1 MIFLLLS
8 ILSSSLIFVIF
19 KLYNRYGV
27 NTLQA
32 IIINYFV
39 ACSVGFLIDSQ
50 QVDLARIP
58 GEAWFPGTLL
68 LGFLFIGVFYL
79 AALTTQRNG
88 LSVVSVASKMSLAIP
103 VLFGIF
109 FFRESAGVVKVLGI
123 LLALAAVFLT
133 SIKKKEAI
141 DIERKHLLFPLLVF
155 LGSGII
161 DTTIKY
167 LETSYVAREDV
178 ALFSSTIFAVAGIFG
193 VCILIFQKIK
203 GRLQFNFR
211 NILGGIV
218 LGVPNFFSIYFL
230 VLALRTE
237 GFESSTI
244 FPLNNVSIVLVSTLL
259 GILLFRERLLLKN
272 WLGIILAICSILL
285 IAKA

>member
-19 KLYNRYGV
+19 KLYNRYGI

-32 IIINYFV
+32 IIINYFI
-39 ACSVGFLIDSQ
+39 ALSVGLLLDGRSP
-50 QVDLARIP
+50 DLSGIIHQP
-58 GEAWFPGTLL
+58 WFPGTIF
-68 LGFLFIGVFYL
+68 LGCLFISVFYL

-109 FFRESAGVVKVLGI
+109 FFRESAGVVKILGI
-123 LLALAAVFLT
+123 FLALGAVFLT
-133 SIKKKEAI
+133 SIKKREAI
-141 DIERKHLLFPLLVF
+141 EIDRKQLLLPLLVF

-167 LETSYVAREDV
+167 LETSYVARKDV

-193 VCILIFQKIK
+193 ICVLAYQGIRGKLKI
-203 GRLQFNFR
+203 NFR
-211 NILGGIV
+211 NIFGGII

-244 FPLNNVSIVLVSTLL
+244 FPLNNVSIVLVSTFL
-259 GILLFRERLLLKN
+259 GILLFRERLILKN
-272 WLGIILAICSILL
+272 WLGIALAIGSILI
-285 IAKA
+285 IANS

>member
-19 KLYNRYGV
+19 KLYNTYRI

-32 IIINYFV
+32 IIINYFI
-39 ACSVGFLIDSQ
+39 ACAVGLLLDSRP
-50 QVDLARIP
+50 LYLLRIP
-58 GEAWFPGTLL
+58 QEAWFPGTLF
-68 LGFLFIGVFYL
+68 LGFLFISVFYL

-109 FFRESAGVVKVLGI
+109 FFGESAGVVKILGI
-123 LLALAAVFLT
+123 LLALGAVFLT

-141 DIERKHLLFPLLVF
+141 DLDKKHLLFPLLVF

-161 DTTIKY
+161 DTSIKY
-167 LETSYVAREDV
+167 LETSYVAKEDV
-178 ALFSSTIFAVAGIFG
+178 ALFSSTIFGVAGTFG
-193 VCILIFQKIK
+193 ICVLVFQGIRGKLKIT
-203 GRLQFNFR
+203 FR
-211 NILGGIV
+211 NVLGGII

-259 GILLFRERLLLKN
+259 GIFLFRERLILKN
-272 WLGIILAICSILL
+272 WLGIVLAICSILM
-285 IAKA
+285 IANA

>member
-1 MIFLLLS
+1 M
-8 ILSSSLIFVIF
+8 IF
-19 KLYNRYGV
+19 KLYNTYRI

-32 IIINYFV
+32 IIVNYFI
-39 ACSVGFLIDSQ
+39 ACAVGFLIESQ
-50 QVDLARIP
+50 PLDLERIP
-58 GEAWFPGTLL
+58 HEAWFPGTLL

-103 VLFGIF
+103 VVFGIF
-109 FFRESAGVVKVLGI
+109 FFRESAGVVKVMGI
-123 LLALAAVFLT
+123 LLALAAVFFT
-133 SIKKKEAI
+133 SIKKREEI
-141 DIERKHLLFPLLVF
+141 DLEKKHLLFPLLVF

-167 LETSYVAREDV
+167 LEASYVAREDV
-178 ALFSSTIFAVAGIFG
+178 ALFSSTIFAVAGFFG
-193 VCILIFQKIK
+193 ICILIFQRIREKLEI
-203 GRLQFNFR
+203 NFR
-211 NILGGIV
+211 NILGGII

-244 FPLNNVSIVLVSTLL
+244 FPLNNVSIVLVSTFL
-259 GILLFRERLLLKN
+259 GILLFREKLILKN
-272 WLGIILAICSILL
+272 WLGIILAICSILM
-285 IAKA
+285 IANA